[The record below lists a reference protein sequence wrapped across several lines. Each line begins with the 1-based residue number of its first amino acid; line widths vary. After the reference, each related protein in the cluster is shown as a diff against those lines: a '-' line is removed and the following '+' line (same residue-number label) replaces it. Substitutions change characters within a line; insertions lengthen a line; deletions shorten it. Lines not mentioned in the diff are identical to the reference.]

1 MYPDPRIPVGSW
13 ILVTGVNGMV
23 ASNIASLLLEM
34 GYKVRGTVRNVEKA
48 SWMQEKF
55 DKLYGKNNFEL
66 VSVADL
72 ADEGAFDEAVKGVS
86 GIAHVASI
94 VGHFDPN
101 TGIPGVI
108 DDAVNTLK
116 SAAKEPS
123 VKAFVYTSS
132 SCIGPDSWNEHA
144 IKVAWVRK
152 AEAEAASWK
161 FMKETKPAFV
171 FNAVLP
177 SANFGIVCDPEHQGF
192 PSTTG
197 WLKSLFEG
205 ELTLHNF
212 VPPQF
217 AVDTIDCARL
227 HVGALLDT
235 SVENQRLFG
244 YAEPYTWN
252 EMLGVF
258 RSMYPNR
265 KFMDDLPDAGRD
277 LSTVT
282 NERAAEVLRKFG
294 RPGFTSLKESIKAA
308 TEQILAFTK

>member
-34 GYKVRGTVRNVEKA
+34 GYKMRGTVRNVEKA

-55 DKLYGKNNFEL
+55 DKMYGKNSFEL

-132 SCIGPDSWNEHA
+132 SWS
-144 IKVAWVRK
+144 
-152 AEAEAASWK
+152 AAN
-161 FMKETKPAFV
+161 P
-171 FNAVLP
+171 
-177 SANFGIVCDPEHQGF
+177 
-192 PSTTG
+192 
-197 WLKSLFEG
+197 
-205 ELTLHNF
+205 
-212 VPPQF
+212 
-217 AVDTIDCARL
+217 
-227 HVGALLDT
+227 
-235 SVENQRLFG
+235 
-244 YAEPYTWN
+244 
-252 EMLGVF
+252 
-258 RSMYPNR
+258 
-265 KFMDDLPDAGRD
+265 
-277 LSTVT
+277 
-282 NERAAEVLRKFG
+282 
-294 RPGFTSLKESIKAA
+294 
-308 TEQILAFTK
+308 